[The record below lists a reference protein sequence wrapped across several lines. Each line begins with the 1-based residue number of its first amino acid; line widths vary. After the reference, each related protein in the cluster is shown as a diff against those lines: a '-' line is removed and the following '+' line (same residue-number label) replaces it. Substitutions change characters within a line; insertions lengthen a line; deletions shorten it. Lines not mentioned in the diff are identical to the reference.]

1 MSTLAAAA
9 TVPPPVPVL
18 PVDEASFPVAS
29 HGVED
34 HVQTDAARAE
44 TSTSV
49 SSTSIEDPSQASKS
63 DVASDS
69 SADAS
74 SNSTSPS
81 TTLNLDLEILPPRPC
96 DIDEPIVN
104 TTPHN
109 SEASDNEAT
118 SSSSSTNKPELGKLQ
133 TLVRATRSLSTSTP
147 ISPAA
152 SRPPSI
158 YTPVSRPQSIFASL
172 TSALKMNRLSKSSVT
187 STDVID
193 EFAGL
198 DFAAI
203 LNSYLEIPEGANP
216 NDPKQ
221 SADARL
227 HDAVTTATALLDR
240 VYSSYRSRTTNIGDT
255 LSESDCLRE
264 ELQGQKI
271 LVSNLKVQLER
282 VVTSECEAQNHLH
295 AQAARI
301 RQLEEELASERR
313 EKKAMEEEL
322 WVARRNRCKRVSAG
336 SDSGFESDVES
347 VLSRSTST
355 GAVTTVG
362 EEGEQE
368 ACEDHSDCGSTTPA
382 AQGAETKQRTPLR
395 ESWSPTSDRTPTQT
409 PVIVSPP
416 QKQGVWAGLFKN
428 KRDSSSNGDVWSEN
442 RYLRERV
449 RELEKAVDGALDA
462 IAGRGI

>member
-1 MSTLAAAA
+1 
-9 TVPPPVPVL
+9 
-18 PVDEASFPVAS
+18 
-29 HGVED
+29 
-34 HVQTDAARAE
+34 
-44 TSTSV
+44 
-49 SSTSIEDPSQASKS
+49 
-63 DVASDS
+63 
-69 SADAS
+69 
-74 SNSTSPS
+74 
-81 TTLNLDLEILPPRPC
+81 
-96 DIDEPIVN
+96 
-104 TTPHN
+104 
-109 SEASDNEAT
+109 
-118 SSSSSTNKPELGKLQ
+118 
-133 TLVRATRSLSTSTP
+133 
-147 ISPAA
+147 
-152 SRPPSI
+152 
-158 YTPVSRPQSIFASL
+158 
-172 TSALKMNRLSKSSVT
+172 
-187 STDVID
+187 TDVID

-240 VYSSYRSRTTNIGDT
+240 VYTSYRSRTTNIGDT

-271 LVSNLKVQLER
+271 LASNLKVQLER

-395 ESWSPTSDRTPTQT
+395 ESWSPTSPADRTPTQT